1 MTLKLIN
8 NKKGSAFLYVTMVVF
23 IVIVMGGMIVSL
35 LTSEIR
41 INKITEKRI
50 EAKYLA
56 EAGVEHAML
65 GTEAAGSATIKDKDG
80 NTLYE
85 YTYSVSGGS
94 MNITSYGYLDDK
106 IKMKIDCK
114 VKDESITEWKET
126 PLN

>member
-1 MTLKLIN
+1 MIIKFI
-8 NKKGSAFLYVTMVVF
+8 KDKRGSAFLYVTMVVF
-23 IVIVMGGMIVSL
+23 IVLVMGGMVVSL

-65 GTEAAGSATIKDKDG
+65 GSGAAGSAVIRGEDG
-80 NTLYE
+80 NILYE

-94 MNITSYGYLDDK
+94 INITSYGYLNNER
-106 IKMKIDCK
+106 KMQWMNRLQSGLKYH
-114 VKDESITEWKET
+114 
-126 PLN
+126 

>member
-1 MTLKLIN
+1 MTLKLMN

-23 IVIVMGGMIVSL
+23 IVLLMGGMIVSL

-41 INKITEKRI
+41 VNKITEKRI

-65 GTEAAGSATIKDKDG
+65 GSGTAGSAIIKDKDG

-85 YTYSVSGGS
+85 YTYSVSGES
-94 MNITSYGYLDDK
+94 INITSYGYLDNK
-106 IKMKIDCK
+106 IKMKIDCS
-114 VKDESITEWKET
+114 VKNDSITVWNET
-126 PLN
+126 PLQ